1 LLELYFHPA
10 EGLIAWLLHLRR
22 VFNWPVEWNV
32 KQMAE
37 FCMEPANNVWAEPAS
52 ALN

>member
-1 LLELYFHPA
+1 
-10 EGLIAWLLHLRR
+10 
-22 VFNWPVEWNV
+22 VEWNV

-52 ALN
+52 AMN